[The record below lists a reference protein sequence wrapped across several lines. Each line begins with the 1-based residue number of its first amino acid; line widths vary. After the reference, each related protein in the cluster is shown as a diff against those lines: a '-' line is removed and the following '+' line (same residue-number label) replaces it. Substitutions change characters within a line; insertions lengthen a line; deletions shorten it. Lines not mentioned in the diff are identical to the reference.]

1 MHKVVAT
8 IIAIILL
15 PFGLGAC
22 SASPEA
28 APATKTKQ
36 EAPVEK
42 PSLVGTWKA
51 DGFEAVIADNSI
63 EVNIV
68 DQDTSSLYW
77 KGTFPA
83 GSETVTSEADTEAL
97 SESMLGSQDATK
109 TFTVK
114 DNEISFKI
122 TIMGTSKVVHLKKG

>member
-1 MHKVVAT
+1 MHKIVAT

-22 SASPEA
+22 SGGSD
-28 APATKTKQ
+28 
-36 EAPVEK
+36 EAPVKADK
-42 PSLVGTWKA
+42 PVSLNGTWKA

-83 GSETVTSEADTEAL
+83 GSDKVVSEADTAAL

-109 TFTVK
+109 EFTVK
-114 DNEISFKI
+114 DDEISFKI
-122 TIMGTSKVVHLKKG
+122 TIMGTSKVVHLMKD

>member
-1 MHKVVAT
+1 MHKIVAT

-22 SASPEA
+22 SGGSDA
-28 APATKTKQ
+28 APAKADKQ
-36 EAPVEK
+36 V
-42 PSLVGTWKA
+42 SLNGTWKA

>member
-1 MHKVVAT
+1 M
-8 IIAIILL
+8 
-15 PFGLGAC
+15 
-22 SASPEA
+22 
-28 APATKTKQ
+28 
-36 EAPVEK
+36 EK
-42 PSLVGTWKA
+42 PSLNGTWKA

-97 SESMLGSQDATK
+97 SESMLGSQATTK
-109 TFTVK
+109 IFIVK

-122 TIMGTSKVVHLKKG
+122 TVMGTSKVVHLKKG